1 MQSSSS
7 KVYWI
12 PLFVLAGIKLCIHFA
27 SSYLTEFGLQRDEY
41 LYINEAEHLAWGYM
55 EVPPMISVIGWI
67 SKGLFGSTL
76 FAVKFPPALIG
87 ALTIILIGTFV
98 NELGGKKW
106 AQIIGATA
114 FLISPAF
121 LGSNDL
127 FQPVSFNQF
136 CWFLSILVVIKIIN
150 AWDRGNNNIRLWV
163 VLGIVVGLSILTKYS
178 VVFFYAGLFA
188 ALLLTTYRDL
198 LKTKYPYLALVIAL
212 VIISPNL
219 WWQYSLDFPIVR
231 HMEDLRATQ
240 LVNITWQSFFGGQ
253 LQSYLFSGL
262 VWIPGLIY
270 GISHKDQR
278 YRLISLTYII
288 TVALLFAG
296 SGKGYYAFGAYT
308 MLFALGGIF
317 WEQKLDA
324 RSWLIPII
332 VVLLNVPALPLAIPI
347 LPVDK
352 MIDYTAYVQDEVGL
366 KEPFRWEDGIVRP
379 LRQDYADMLGWDELP
394 GKVAKIY
401 NSLSEDE
408 KKHCLIWGGSYG
420 HAGTLNF
427 YREKY
432 DLPECHS
439 FNASYVAWVPEDFHI
454 KAQIQVE
461 DAPLDPSP
469 FFEQTI
475 LLDSIEHPYARDP
488 GYIYLKRYPTQD
500 LREAWKEIVREARA
514 EAGYE

>member
-1 MQSSSS
+1 MHSTSS
-7 KVYWI
+7 KIHWT
-12 PLFVLAGIKLCIHFA
+12 PLLILAGIKLCIHFA
-27 SSYLTEFGLQRDEY
+27 SSFLTEFGLQRDEY
-41 LYINEAEHLAWGYM
+41 LYINEADHLAWGYM
-55 EVPPMISVIGWI
+55 EVPPMISIIGWV

-106 AQIIGATA
+106 AQIIAAST

-150 AWDRGNNNIRLWV
+150 AWDRSNNNIRLWV
-163 VLGIVVGLSILTKYS
+163 GLGIVVGSSILTKYS

-188 ALLLTTYRDL
+188 ALLFTRYRDL
-198 LKTKYPYLALVIAL
+198 LKTKYPYIAFAIA
-212 VIISPNL
+212 VAIISPNL

-253 LQSYLFSGL
+253 FHSHFCCAI
-262 VWIPGLIY
+262 VWLPGLIY
-270 GISHKDQR
+270 GLLHDDHR
-278 YRLISLTYII
+278 FRLISLSFIF

-296 SGKGYYAFGAYT
+296 SGKGYYTYGAYT
-308 MLFALGGIF
+308 MLFVLGAIL
-317 WEQKLDA
+317 WERFLKD
-324 RSWLIPII
+324 RSWIIPAFATLCNI
-332 VVLLNVPALPLAIPI
+332 PALPLAIPI
-347 LPVDK
+347 LPVDQ
-352 MIDYTAYVQDEVGL
+352 MVSYSAYIKDEIGL
-366 KEPFRWEDGIVRP
+366 KEPFRWEDGVVRS

-394 GKVAKIY
+394 GKVAKVY

-427 YREKY
+427 FREEY
-432 DLPECHS
+432 ELPECHS

-461 DAPLDPSP
+461 DTPLDPSP

-475 LLDSIEHPYARDP
+475 LVDSIEHPYARDP

-500 LREAWKEIVREARA
+500 LRAGWKEIVRQARV
-514 EAGYE
+514 EAGY